1 MNRTPIGTL
10 YLPTHTRISR
20 PSSLA
25 ASPVVERVLQT
36 ESSYGIHTQKQQRAR
51 RSLPQQVAQQLEAA
65 GLMTPRMNQNAVWDQ
80 AAESIVYDLVR
91 FDSPAAPTHGLIDPN
106 SSFGNI
112 SQPFRSLSRSLK
124 NVFGS
129 TEKGAFVSRN
139 MIRRSPEQQADEE
152 KTWSTNLELLK
163 VLETKFV
170 SPRRSSLLSRPG
182 SRNSSPLPVSDWM
195 DSATFYDLD
204 KEKGLLDASSASLI
218 DDILDYSLGLS

>member
-1 MNRTPIGTL
+1 MCRKKSLTPEPSRNSSLNRTPIGTL

-112 SQPFRSLSRSLK
+112 SQPVQSLSRSLK
-124 NVFGS
+124 KCLWLNR
-129 TEKGAFVSRN
+129 KGRFRQPEYDPTVARAAGG
-139 MIRRSPEQQADEE
+139 RR
-152 KTWSTNLELLK
+152 K
-163 VLETKFV
+163 
-170 SPRRSSLLSRPG
+170 
-182 SRNSSPLPVSDWM
+182 
-195 DSATFYDLD
+195 DLVD
-204 KEKGLLDASSASLI
+204 
-218 DDILDYSLGLS
+218 